1 MFTMVKTFSNLS
13 QYFSL
18 QKSNRV
24 FFLGLSLLLL
34 LMAQPA
40 TAHHAFGG
48 KIPQNFFEGFLSGL
62 AHPIIGID
70 HFAFILSMGLI
81 AASILGGIWIIVGF
95 LLAAMLGTGIHLMSF
110 NLPIPEVAIALSVIT
125 IGILLILKKQL
136 PLAVLI
142 SLASVAGLFH
152 GYAYGES
159 IMGAGMMPLVSYLA
173 GFTLIQLGIAG
184 ATMKL
189 AQSFQKTLENNKF
202 SLIKYSGFAVV
213 AIGVIALS
221 SAITG

>member
-1 MFTMVKTFSNLS
+1 MFTMFKTFPNLS

-48 KIPQNFFEGFLSGL
+48 QTPQNFFQGFLSGL
-62 AHPIIGID
+62 AHPIIGLD
-70 HFAFILSMGLI
+70 HFAFVVSMGLI
-81 AASILGGIWIIVGF
+81 AAGIVNGIGIIIAFV
-95 LLAAMLGTGIHLMSF
+95 LAAMLGTGIHLMSF
-110 NLPIPEVAIALSVIT
+110 NLPIPEIAIAFSVMT

-142 SLASVAGLFH
+142 SLATVAGLFH

-159 IMGAGMMPLVSYLA
+159 IMGAEMTPLISYLA
-173 GFTLIQLGIAG
+173 GFTVIQMVIAG

-189 AQSFQKTLENNKF
+189 AQSFQQTLENRQLP
-202 SLIKYSGFAVV
+202 LIKYSGFAVL

-221 SAITG
+221 SAISG

>member
-1 MFTMVKTFSNLS
+1 MFTMFKAFPNLS

-18 QKSNRV
+18 QKSNQV

-48 KIPQNFFEGFLSGL
+48 QTPQNFFQGFLSGL
-62 AHPIIGID
+62 AHPIIGLD
-70 HFAFILSMGLI
+70 HFAFVVSMGLI
-81 AASILGGIWIIVGF
+81 AAGIVNGIGIIIAFV
-95 LLAAMLGTGIHLMSF
+95 LAAMLGTGIHLMSF
-110 NLPIPEVAIALSVIT
+110 NLPLPEIAIALSVIT
-125 IGILLILKKQL
+125 IGVLLILKKQL

-142 SLASVAGLFH
+142 SLATVAGLFH

-159 IMGAGMMPLVSYLA
+159 IMGAEMTPLISYLA
-173 GFTLIQLGIAG
+173 GFTVIQMVIAG

-189 AQSFQKTLENNKF
+189 AQSFQQTLENRQLP
-202 SLIKYSGFAVV
+202 LIKYSGFAVL

>member
-1 MFTMVKTFSNLS
+1 MFIMFKSFQRFS
-13 QYFSL
+13 QDFSL
-18 QKSNRV
+18 QNNNRL
-24 FFLGLSLLLL
+24 FFLGISLLLL

-48 KIPQNFFEGFLSGL
+48 QIPKNFFEGFLSGL

-95 LLAAMLGTGIHLMSF
+95 LGAAMLGTAIHLMSF
-110 NLPIPEVAIALSVIT
+110 NLPIPEVAIALSVVT
-125 IGILLILKKQL
+125 IGILLVLKKQL
-136 PLAVLI
+136 PLALLI
-142 SLASVAGLFH
+142 TLASVAGLFH

-159 IMGAGMMPLVSYLA
+159 IIGAGMMPLISYLA

-189 AQSFQKTLENNKF
+189 AQSFQQTLENSKY

>member
-1 MFTMVKTFSNLS
+1 MFIMFKSF
-13 QYFSL
+13 QRFCQDFSL
-18 QKSNRV
+18 QNNNRL
-24 FFLGLSLLLL
+24 FFLGISLLLL

-48 KIPQNFFEGFLSGL
+48 QIPKNFFEGFLSGL

-95 LLAAMLGTGIHLMSF
+95 LGAAMLGTAIHLMSF
-110 NLPIPEVAIALSVIT
+110 NLPVPEVAIALSVIT
-125 IGILLILKKQL
+125 IGILLVLKKQL

-159 IMGAGMMPLVSYLA
+159 IMGAGMMPLISYLA

-189 AQSFQKTLENNKF
+189 AQSFQQTLENNKY

>member
-1 MFTMVKTFSNLS
+1 MFIMFKSFQRFS
-13 QYFSL
+13 QDFSL
-18 QKSNRV
+18 QNSNRL
-24 FFLGLSLLLL
+24 FFLGISLLLL

-48 KIPQNFFEGFLSGL
+48 RIPKNFFEGFLSGL

-70 HFAFILSMGLI
+70 HFAFILSIGLI

-95 LLAAMLGTGIHLMSF
+95 LGAAMLGTAIHLMSF
-110 NLPIPEVAIALSVIT
+110 NLPIPEIAIALSVVT
-125 IGILLILKKQL
+125 IGILLVLKKQL
-136 PLAVLI
+136 PLALLI
-142 SLASVAGLFH
+142 TLASVAGLFH

-159 IMGAGMMPLVSYLA
+159 IMGAGMMPLISYLA

-189 AQSFQKTLENNKF
+189 AQSFQQTLENSKY

>member
-1 MFTMVKTFSNLS
+1 MFTMFKTFPNLS
-13 QYFSL
+13 QYFLL

-40 TAHHAFGG
+40 TAHHVFGG
-48 KIPQNFFEGFLSGL
+48 RTPANFFEGFLSGL
-62 AHPIIGID
+62 AHPIIGLD
-70 HFAFILSMGLI
+70 HFAFVVSMGLI
-81 AASILGGIWIIVGF
+81 AAGIVNGMGIIIAF
-95 LLAAMLGTGIHLMSF
+95 LLAAMLGTGIHLISF

-136 PLAVLI
+136 PLTILI
-142 SLASVAGLFH
+142 SLATVAGLFH

-159 IMGAGMMPLVSYLA
+159 IMGAEMTPLISYLA
-173 GFTLIQLGIAG
+173 GFTVIQMVIAG

-189 AQSFQKTLENNKF
+189 AQSFQQTLENRQLP
-202 SLIKYSGFAVV
+202 LIKYSGFAVL